1 MNHAEIMEKTKA
13 KVNESV
19 TRTLEE
25 ANLPA
30 YLAEGIILGVLA
42 DIRERKAAE
51 MLALANNDIQKLQEE
66 RTRLLAELEKLKPSE
81 PESAEKGEATETP
94 KETKGAKKD
103 G

>member
-1 MNHAEIMEKTKA
+1 MNLAEIMEKTKA

-42 DIRERKAAE
+42 DIRERKTVE

-66 RTRLLAELEKLKPSE
+66 RTKLLSELEKLKLPE
-81 PESAEKGEATETP
+81 TESAEKGEEAETL
-94 KETKGAKKD
+94 KEKKGVKKD

>member
-1 MNHAEIMEKTKA
+1 MNLAEIMENTKS

-19 TRTLEE
+19 MRALEE

-51 MLALANNDIQKLQEE
+51 MLALANSDIQKLQEE
-66 RTRLLAELEKLKPSE
+66 RTKLLAELEKLRTPE
-81 PESAEKGEATETP
+81 TESAEELAETH
-94 KETKGAKKD
+94 KEKKGAKKD

>member
-1 MNHAEIMEKTKA
+1 MNLAEIMENTKS

-19 TRTLEE
+19 MRALEE

-51 MLALANNDIQKLQEE
+51 ILALANSDIQKLQEE
-66 RTRLLAELEKLKPSE
+66 RTKLLAELEKLRTPE
-81 PESAEKGEATETP
+81 TESAEELVETP
-94 KETKGAKKD
+94 KEKKGAKKD

>member
-1 MNHAEIMEKTKA
+1 MNLAEIMENTKA

-25 ANLPA
+25 TNLPA

-81 PESAEKGEATETP
+81 PESAEKGEAIETP

>member
-1 MNHAEIMEKTKA
+1 MNLAEIMEKTKA

-66 RTRLLAELEKLKPSE
+66 RAKLLAELEELKA
-81 PESAEKGEATETP
+81 PEAETAEKGEAVEMP
-94 KETKGAKKD
+94 KNTKGVKKD

>member
-1 MNHAEIMEKTKA
+1 MNLAEIMEKTKA

-42 DIRERKAAE
+42 DIRERKTAE

-66 RTRLLAELEKLKPSE
+66 RTKLLIELEKLKTPEAESVEE
-81 PESAEKGEATETP
+81 PAETP
-94 KETKGAKKD
+94 KEKKGAKKD